1 MQEHYIDHNK
11 AAHIMNTTNILRI
24 STHTIAICMTNGRR
38 TKTRGPKTSGAYTST
53 DHAKLASQLA
63 KLFTHQS
70 LEPVNS
76 DQGGEE
82 LRVGA
87 VEKLILTLW
96 KL

>member
-24 STHTIAICMTNGRR
+24 STHTIAICMTNGR

-70 LEPVNS
+70 LELVNS
-76 DQGGEE
+76 DQE
-82 LRVGA
+82 LRGRA
-87 VEKLILTLW
+87 VERLILTQLW

>member
-1 MQEHYIDHNK
+1 
-11 AAHIMNTTNILRI
+11 
-24 STHTIAICMTNGRR
+24 MTNGRC

-76 DQGGEE
+76 DQE
-82 LRVGA
+82 LRGRA
-87 VEKLILTLW
+87 VERLVLTQLW